1 MIFRSHH
8 APAARIWLVGR
19 SSEFAH
25 ECRQDNLSVGR
36 LSWQELVALAD
47 VIIGTFWNEPGIEER
62 IEVLTRVNHGFQLD
76 GLPEGSSYDS
86 RYGSL
91 ALLAW
96 FLRRW
101 PDGAGSAV
109 AIDLLERMVESKTE
123 PRFPS
128 SRRSR
133 LE

>member
-1 MIFRSHH
+1 MGSPNFPGI
-8 APAARIWLVGR
+8 
-19 SSEFAH
+19 
-25 ECRQDNLSVGR
+25 GR

-47 VIIGTFWNEPGIEER
+47 VILGTFWNEPGNEER

-96 FLRRW
+96 FLD
-101 PDGAGSAV
+101 DGRTV
-109 AIDLLERMVESKTE
+109 RVL
-123 PRFPS
+123 P
-128 SRRSR
+128 
-133 LE
+133 